1 MVKQIALSIKITIII
16 KISINISIITGKTFS
31 K

>member
-31 K
+31 E